1 MRPRSLRNRLALLF
15 AVGATGVLVLAAALL
30 YVSLDR
36 QLSGAIDGGLRA
48 RADDLAGYA
57 RRTNGQ
63 LPDEDPYA
71 VLVWA
76 DGSVVDSTGSAAAT
90 PYVPPADVLDALP
103 AGGRYEDTDLR
114 ALGGPSRVLVRPVDL
129 GGRDGALVVA
139 APVEATVLA
148 RERVAVVL
156 IAAGPFVVAALAFA
170 GWVLAGAALRPVGDM
185 AAEADTISSLDELDR
200 RLPQPPGDDEIA
212 HLGRTLNAMLD
223 RIEAAVLRKRAFLDD
238 ASHELRTPLTIL
250 RGELELALGSTEDPV
265 EVERALRS
273 AIDEADRLGRLAEDL
288 LTLARSDARELAL
301 QLEPVDLR
309 ALAERTVAARPPGGP
324 AVRVAASQPV
334 VVRGD
339 ADRLSQV
346 LANLVANACRFAR
359 SEVLVEVAVDE
370 SSVGGVARGRLEVAD
385 DGPGFPPAILPVAF
399 ERFRRA
405 DRARSR
411 DAGGTGLGLA
421 IVSGIVSAHGGAVQ
435 ADNGPPLGGAVVT
448 AWLPGAGAGDDA
460 SAERSASRTTDG
472 SEVAEDRG
480 RAGRPAARLG
490 GGPRDGSDGGGGR
503 ESNPPDGDRPSHPL

>member
-36 QLSGAIDGGLRA
+36 QLAGAIDGGLRA

-63 LPDEDPYA
+63 LPDEDPFA
-71 VLVWA
+71 VLVGA
-76 DGSVVDSTGSAAAT
+76 DGAIVDSTGSAAAS
-90 PYVPPADVLDALP
+90 PFVPPRDVLTGLP
-103 AGGRYEDTDLR
+103 SSGRFEDTDLR
-114 ALGGPSRVLVRPVDL
+114 ALGGPSRVLIRPVDIA
-129 GGRDGALVVA
+129 GRDGALVVA

-148 RERVAVVL
+148 RERVAIVL

-250 RGELELALGSTEDPV
+250 RGELELALGSTDDPV

-288 LTLARSDARELAL
+288 LTLARSDAHELAL
-301 QLEPVDLR
+301 QLEDVDLR
-309 ALAERTVAARPPGGP
+309 ALVERTIAALPPGGP
-324 AVRVAASQPV
+324 TVQVAVAEPV
-334 VVRGD
+334 VVRAD
-339 ADRLSQV
+339 ADRLAQV

-359 SEVLVEVAVDE
+359 QEVLVEVAIERASDDGP
-370 SSVGGVARGRLEVAD
+370 SRGRVAVAD
-385 DGPGFPPAILPVAF
+385 DGPGFPPALLPVAF

-421 IVSGIVSAHGGAVQ
+421 IVAGIVSAHGGSVR
-435 ADNGPPLGGAVVT
+435 ADNGAPLGGAVVT
-448 AWLPGAGAGDDA
+448 VWLP
-460 SAERSASRTTDG
+460 
-472 SEVAEDRG
+472 
-480 RAGRPAARLG
+480 
-490 GGPRDGSDGGGGR
+490 
-503 ESNPPDGDRPSHPL
+503 RPSEAPTQVADRSGPGQVGAPGQR

>member
-36 QLSGAIDGGLRA
+36 QLAGAIDGGLRA
-48 RADDLAGYA
+48 RADDLVGYA

-63 LPDEDPYA
+63 LPDEDPFA

-76 DGSVVDSTGSAAAT
+76 DGSVVDATGSAAAS
-90 PYVPPADVLDALP
+90 PYVPSADVLTALP
-103 AGGRYEDTDLR
+103 PSGRYEDTELR
-114 ALGGPSRVLVRPVDL
+114 ALGGPSRVLVRPVEV

-250 RGELELALGSTEDPV
+250 RGELELALGSTDDPV

-288 LTLARSDARELAL
+288 LTLARSDAHELAL
-301 QLEPVDLR
+301 QVDDVDLR
-309 ALAERTVAARPPGGP
+309 GLAERTVAALPPGGP
-324 AVRVAASQPV
+324 VVRVEASEAV

-339 ADRLSQV
+339 GDRLAQV
-346 LANLVANACRFAR
+346 LANLVTNARRFAGGQ
-359 SEVLVEVAVDE
+359 VLIRVEGE
-370 SSVGGVARGRLEVAD
+370 EPVGGAPARGRLDVAD
-385 DGPGFPPAILPVAF
+385 DGPGFPPALLPVAF

-421 IVSGIVSAHGGAVQ
+421 IVAGIVAAHGGSVH
-435 ADNGPPLGGAVVT
+435 ADNGPPLGGAVVSV
-448 AWLPGAGAGDDA
+448 WLPRAGQTAADAARDVGD
-460 SAERSASRTTDG
+460 EGRSAVRLEG
-472 SEVAEDRG
+472 G
-480 RAGRPAARLG
+480 ARSG
-490 GGPRDGSDGGGGR
+490 TGGGGGR